1 MKRNEFEA
9 SYVTQAGKRNESQWF
24 RGMLGIHLSISP
36 KK

>member
-9 SYVTQAGKRNESQWF
+9 LA
-24 RGMLGIHLSISP
+24 MLRRRVKEMRANGLEGCWASISP